1 MKVTISKRKA
11 AVGAVCACALVACL
25 GVASAAFADEAG
37 EVATDENI
45 PAALV
50 STDGYVRGAATR
62 AAGPSIEIL
71 GLASVEESGQFVNTT
86 DWYDWSYPK
95 YYLCASYYCTELSPF
110 LANLAYTSI
119 YGVSDEE
126 GYEAAVLNSSRAG
139 GGSGPNASL
148 EAYGGSDES
157 DQAVWALDPDVIVGT
172 GGGVDYEEYGATG
185 VEYSFSDYRS
195 LVKTMKLIAQ
205 AADDAAAE
213 DDGLDES
220 GEEDLGR
227 ELRFGS
233 AVAIAEQYEEYIFG
247 TMGLIQDAI
256 DNDSSVTKKTVALV
270 EGVSTDSSGEYVF
283 DLMTTTE
290 AGSSDGTAA
299 TNRYLETTSNNG
311 ISVLDYA
318 ENYADTKESVSA
330 SDLLSDDNV
339 DLILVGGQ
347 NSSSG
352 YEDIRDAL
360 EASSLLCKTYIADS
374 SSTAGAMYG
383 VVMNSVE
390 NAQNVGRILGCLYP
404 EVVSQQDWLA
414 YYYETFYHIDSSKLA
429 TVMDSALDGVRCWG
443 NGTTSSGTAY
453 TYGRVTTWDAEDCGY
468 TSGSDA
474 STVAAS
480 ISEGYAYYLS
490 IGGTTVSIE
499 E

>member
-11 AVGAVCACALVACL
+11 AAGLACACALVACL
-25 GVASAAFADEAG
+25 GVASVAFADETG

-45 PAALV
+45 PVALV

-71 GLASVEESGQFVNTT
+71 GLASVEESGQFVNTSK
-86 DWYDWSYPK
+86 WYDWSYPK

-157 DQAVWALDPDVIVGT
+157 DQAVWALEPDVVVGT
-172 GGGVDYEEYGATG
+172 GGGVDYPDGVEG

-213 DDGLDES
+213 DDGFDES
-220 GEEDLGR
+220 GEVDLGR

-233 AVAIAEQYEEYIFG
+233 AADIAQDYEEYIFG

-318 ENYADTKESVSA
+318 DNYADTKESVSA

-374 SSTAGAMYG
+374 SSRAGAMYG

-390 NAQNVGRILGCLYP
+390 NAQNVGRILGCLYS

-414 YYYETFYHIDSSKLA
+414 YYYETFYHIDADELV
-429 TVMDSALDGVRCWG
+429 TVMDNALDGVRCWG
-443 NGTTSSGTAY
+443 NGTTTAGATY
-453 TYGRVTTWDAEDCGY
+453 TYDQVTTWDAEDCGY
-468 TSGSDA
+468 TSGVEADD
-474 STVAAS
+474 VAAS
-480 ISEGYAYYLS
+480 ISAGYAYYLS
-490 IGGTTVSIE
+490 IGGTTVSTE